1 MIVIG
6 IDPSSTS
13 TGYGLVEY
21 QQRKYRYMDCG
32 CIRPPARLAFED
44 RLVFL
49 YDHLS
54 EILAKNSPDEA
65 AVESTFFGKDARA
78 TTKLDQAKGVLLLAL
93 RQANLPVA
101 HYAPA
106 EVKKSIAGS
115 GQATKE
121 QVQYMIARMLEL
133 KELPRPLD
141 ASDALGIAMCHVNR
155 AGLRFSGTG
164 GQRKP
169 EVEALLKRMKR

>member
-13 TGYGLVEY
+13 TGYGLIEHR
-21 QQRKYRYMDCG
+21 QRKCRFLDCG
-32 CIRPPARLAFED
+32 CIRPPAKLGFED

-49 YDHLS
+49 YENLS
-54 EILAKNSPDEA
+54 DILAAKRPDEA

-78 TTKLDQAKGVLLLAL
+78 ATKLGQARGVLLLDL
-93 RQANLPVA
+93 RQIDLPIA
-101 HYAPA
+101 HYSPA
-106 EVKKSIAGS
+106 EVKKAIAGS

-133 KELPRPLD
+133 KELPQPLD
-141 ASDALGIAMCHVNR
+141 ASDALGIATCHVYH
-155 AGLRFSGTG
+155 SGVKFNTNG